1 MTAQTQTLKKEIKK
15 KKHSIFCGVMLS
27 RDRAIIRS

>member
-15 KKHSIFCGVMLS
+15 KKHKVFFVVSCSLEIEQS
-27 RDRAIIRS
+27 